1 MAKQA
6 DSDWQVW
13 WDARVAAI
21 EKVLGPSDDMVGHAM
36 IPFQAGAEMG
46 GAADIIYFKKHVP
59 GIVAVTSELI
69 GCDDQVKSKLG
80 NYELMIC
87 QRKNVD
93 WGAEIISQLAHY
105 TLQAKLNP
113 GETMDIGPATPKG
126 STITAF
132 LFFDYARFTVRRRK
146 AGLLLCLGITADE
159 LDYCHAGHRPA
170 VEKALRKAGV
180 YPFTDL
186 KRKSVLRGK

>member
-1 MAKQA
+1 MAKGA
-6 DSDWQVW
+6 KDDWKVW
-13 WDARVAAI
+13 WDARMAAI
-21 EKVLGPSDDMVGHAM
+21 EKVLGPSEDLVGHGM
-36 IPFQAGAEMG
+36 IPFEFGAEMG
-46 GAADIIYFKKHVP
+46 GAADVIYFKKHVP
-59 GIVAVTSELI
+59 GVVAVTCELI
-69 GCDDQVKSKLG
+69 GLDAQVKNKLG

-105 TLQAKLNP
+105 TLEAKLNP
-113 GETMDIGPATPKG
+113 SETMDIGPAAPKG

-159 LDYCHAGHRPA
+159 LAYCRAGRRPQ
-170 VEKALRKAGV
+170 VEKALKKAGV

-186 KRKSVLRGK
+186 KRKSVVK